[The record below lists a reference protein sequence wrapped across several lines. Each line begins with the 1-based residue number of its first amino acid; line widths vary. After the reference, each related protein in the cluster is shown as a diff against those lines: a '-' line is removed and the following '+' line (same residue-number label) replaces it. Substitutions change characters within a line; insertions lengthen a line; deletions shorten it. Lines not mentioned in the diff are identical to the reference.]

1 MLLLLKV
8 LRIEREEKKVW
19 RESNPWPL
27 GYRNVLHCWATA
39 IAWQL
44 IESDSGTDLFKYFS
58 ERRTFR
64 RQLDFSHQG
73 PRWHPAKS
81 CGPKTNWPT
90 AWGFSIKYSFL
101 QNKGVDNRDYLEKYR
116 PKIFDSMSKTNLA
129 VTNVV
134 ELRATSNEQLLSR
147 IKYLELCSKTE
158 LISSQKRLKK
168 LGLKFKTSNLTLSW
182 SSGSELILSVL
193 VFL

>member
-1 MLLLLKV
+1 MLHLLKV
-8 LRIEREEKKVW
+8 SRIEREEKKVW

-27 GYRNVLHCWATA
+27 GDRNVLHCWATA

-44 IESDSGTDLFKYFS
+44 IESDSGTDLLKYFS

-64 RQLDFSHQG
+64 RQLDFRHQG

-81 CGPKTNWPT
+81 CGPITNWPT

-134 ELRATSNEQLLSR
+134 ELRATSNEQRLSR
-147 IKYLELCSKTE
+147 I
-158 LISSQKRLKK
+158 
-168 LGLKFKTSNLTLSW
+168 
-182 SSGSELILSVL
+182 
-193 VFL
+193 